1 MLTPHY
7 IVKLAG
13 LLYSQASSPTIQS
26 SLLLLCLL
34 GVLLLTPPS
43 PAAAEGDA
51 ASEGG
56 GAGKGKG
63 KAKQTMGRGKGGKD
77 AQVCKQTKGSSKGIG
92 TKAAAFGAASAAK
105 APTETSG
112 ASARKNP
119 RERGRQSLGKCVNFF
134 CELLDHTPRSTQ
146 AAPCGNV
153 RGCACLLCTCC
164 VCLV

>member
-1 MLTPHY
+1 MLTPR
-7 IVKLAG
+7 
-13 LLYSQASSPTIQS
+13 
-26 SLLLLCLL
+26 
-34 GVLLLTPPS
+34 S
-43 PAAAEGDA
+43 PAAAEGDT

-63 KAKQTMGRGKGGKD
+63 KAKQATARGKGGKD
-77 AQVCKQTKGSSKGIG
+77 AQVCKLAKGSTKGIG
-92 TKAAAFGAASAAK
+92 TKAAAAGAASAAK
-105 APTETSG
+105 APPETSG

-119 RERGRQSLGKCVNFF
+119 ERGRQSLGKCVNFF